1 MDQRDRDGDFN
12 KRADDA
18 GQGLTGGD
26 AGGTTVTATAG
37 SELSPAAGLHEP
49 ARAKLTEVGAK
60 LADHQIGHLSS
71 PD

>member
-1 MDQRDRDGDFN
+1 M
-12 KRADDA
+12 
-18 GQGLTGGD
+18 
-26 AGGTTVTATAG
+26 TATAG